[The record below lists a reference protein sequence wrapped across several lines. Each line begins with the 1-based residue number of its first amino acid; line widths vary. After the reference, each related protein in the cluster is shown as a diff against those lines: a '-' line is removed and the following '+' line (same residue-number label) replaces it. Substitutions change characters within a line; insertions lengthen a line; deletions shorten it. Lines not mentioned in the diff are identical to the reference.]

1 MAEGLTD
8 DEVLAYT
15 AIQPATAPERD
26 PQKLRAGAIQKDIY
40 NRHDIPPG
48 TSADD
53 AAAMILAKAINAGQI
68 DDNLQPASGW
78 ANPEER
84 AAAREAYARKG
95 KTPAEV
101 KERWDKSV
109 YLMDPATSD
118 YYQNHQRDA
127 DFLTHVASVPKDA
140 PFPYHYGMGA
150 SGPQTPPKLA
160 DALEYWDR
168 SNMNPLWRD
177 SWLQANYQNQSG
189 AGNAAL
195 NAASNPDVPAGN
207 YLNFSEVVPD
217 FLRMQ
222 ASGET
227 DSAGQSWEAAA
238 GKRTALNRYR
248 PLSPS
253 MILDLPGGASP
264 SDVRQRVLAL
274 REELRQAELPNPDQ
288 RWKQWSKQNFGTEWA
303 PPKWVSTGLDM
314 VFSQADPSA
323 LIPGIGPAWKAAG
336 AGASATKAAM
346 TGAKIAGKG
355 WVAPVVK
362 NAVVP
367 VAKDAAWDQGVE
379 QVVGQTL
386 VHTAGG
392 PQDGEAK
399 SPDAIAAA
407 NRARSAVYD
416 RTVNDGAIKSADD
429 AAFLRLQ
436 KDGLVSGFVR

>member
-8 DEVLAYT
+8 DEVLAYR
-15 AIQPATAPERD
+15 AILPSPAPERD

-40 NRHDIPPG
+40 GRHDIPPG
-48 TSADD
+48 TPADD
-53 AAAMILAKAINAGQI
+53 AAAMILAKAINAGRI
-68 DDNLQPASGW
+68 DDNLQSASGW
-78 ANPEER
+78 ANPEDR
-84 AAAREAYARKG
+84 SAAREAYARKG

-101 KERWDKSV
+101 KDRWDKSV

-127 DFLTHVASVPKDA
+127 DFLSHVASVPKDA
-140 PFPYHYGMGA
+140 PLPYHYGTGA
-150 SGPQTPPKLA
+150 SGPQTAPKLG

-168 SNMNPLWRD
+168 SNGNPLWRD

-227 DSAGQSWEAAA
+227 GSAGESLKAAA

-264 SDVRQRVLAL
+264 GDVRQRVLAL
-274 REELRQAELPNPDQ
+274 RDELRQAELPNPDQ
-288 RWKQWSKQNFGTEWA
+288 RWKQWTKQNFGTEWA
-303 PPKWVSTGLDM
+303 PPKVVSTGLDM
-314 VFSQADPSA
+314 IFSQADPTGLFPAAKA
-323 LIPGIGPAWKAAG
+323 LGAG
-336 AGASATKAAM
+336 AGAARAVAK
-346 TGAKIAGKG
+346 GAK
-355 WVAPVVK
+355 VASAVK
-362 NAVVP
+362 NAAGP
-367 VAKDAAWDQGVE
+367 VAKEFVKDQAGE

-386 VHTAGG
+386 VHMVGG
-392 PQDGEAK
+392 PQDGKAK
-399 SPDAIAAA
+399 SPEEIAAA
-407 NRARSAVYD
+407 NRARSAIHD